1 MADCLLI
8 VSDLI
13 HLFRI
18 TENFIIFVGT
28 KNYSDLMTN
37 KIAFNKK
44 PGGQALYH
52 LMALFTVS
60 IWGTTFVSTKVL
72 MKNGLSP
79 EDILFYRFMLAYL
92 SIWIICPRK
101 LFAYNLKDELL
112 FIMSGACG
120 GSLYFI
126 AENRALGITLAS
138 NVALILCTTSIFTA
152 FLSHLFVKGER
163 LKKNL
168 ILGSLIALAGV
179 AFVVFNGSFVLKIN
193 PAGDILTIVASL
205 MWAFYGIILK
215 KLDSRYTT
223 LFITRKVFF
232 YGIITL
238 LPAFFFSPLTT
249 DKKILFNPLVYGNLL
264 FLGLVA
270 SMLCYILWN
279 MCVKNL
285 GAVRT
290 TNYVYIVPLVTLIA
304 SSLII
309 GEPITLFA
317 IMGAIFILSGVYIA
331 EKGFGKKRS

>member
-1 MADCLLI
+1 MTFD
-8 VSDLI
+8 
-13 HLFRI
+13 
-18 TENFIIFVGT
+18 
-28 KNYSDLMTN
+28 KNKLGNNT
-37 KIAFNKK
+37 
-44 PGGQALYH
+44 LYH
-52 LMALFTVS
+52 LMALFTVG

-92 SIWIICPRK
+92 SIWFICPRK
-101 LFAYNLKDELL
+101 LFANRLKDELL
-112 FIMSGACG
+112 FIASGACG

-138 NVALILCTTSIFTA
+138 NVALILCTASIFTA

-168 ILGSLIALAGV
+168 ILGSFIALAGV
-179 AFVVFNGSFVLKIN
+179 AFVVFNGSFILKIN
-193 PAGDILTIVASL
+193 PAGDLLTIIASL

-215 KLDSRYTT
+215 KLDSKYST

-238 LPAFFFSPLTT
+238 LPAFIFSPLTT
-249 DKKILFNPLVYGNLL
+249 DAKILFNPMVLGNLL

-279 MCVKNL
+279 VCVKNL

-290 TNYVYIVPLVTLIA
+290 TNYVYIVPIITLIA
-304 SSLII
+304 SSILIN
-309 GEPITLFA
+309 EPITLFA
-317 IMGAIFILSGVYIA
+317 VIGALFILSGVYIA
-331 EKGFGKKRS
+331 EKGFHWPK